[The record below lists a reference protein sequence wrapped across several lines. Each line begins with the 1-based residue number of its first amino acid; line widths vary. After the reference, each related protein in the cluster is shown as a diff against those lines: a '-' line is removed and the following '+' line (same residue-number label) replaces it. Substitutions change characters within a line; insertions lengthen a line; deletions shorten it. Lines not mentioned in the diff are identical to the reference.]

1 MLVESGGAKGAI
13 FKENSSY
20 SMQNSV
26 TGKAQELGVPC
37 QADQCF

>member
-1 MLVESGGAKGAI
+1 MLVESTAAKGAI

-20 SMQNSV
+20 SIQNSL
-26 TGKAQELGVPC
+26 TGKLGVPC